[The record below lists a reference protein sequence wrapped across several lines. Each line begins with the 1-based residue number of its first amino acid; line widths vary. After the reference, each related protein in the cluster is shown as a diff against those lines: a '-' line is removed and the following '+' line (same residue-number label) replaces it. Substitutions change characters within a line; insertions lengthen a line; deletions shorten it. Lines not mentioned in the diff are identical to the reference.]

1 MIPPNWVSLYR
12 RKVSQLCELQ
22 STLEDQKSHSTLKKQ
37 RNSCFATISNATIEI
52 HSMDFATGATRCM
65 LGHFSPDV
73 ENAMEICSDDFSKL
87 RELMNKYQ
95 RTDRSSMQE
104 TLLRTFIR
112 YSRNG
117 KFCDPGPW
125 TPSCQFTQDTGN
137 LFNSSDKHG
146 FTIESGATMADTVSG
161 HRIVIMKSDSLVEK
175 TLPSVGEILVL
186 VRWMSSGYRP
196 QMKHLRKAQRLSQSE
211 RFIHDF
217 PTMVISFLPDCRV
230 RILYGYFDQGRLK
243 VAYTEAINFDA
254 NNYSSKMGVLVQWA
268 WPLVNFDTRKPIP
281 LLTISEETTCDT
293 CGSAMRMNQP
303 CEECESGWETEFES
317 DLEGEEIDVSGCE
330 ETNIPRCEEERPSMA
345 KRPLGTRAASKIPR
359 SILGN
364 AFYARLM
371 RAVS

>member
-1 MIPPNWVSLYR
+1 
-12 RKVSQLCELQ
+12 
-22 STLEDQKSHSTLKKQ
+22 
-37 RNSCFATISNATIEI
+37 
-52 HSMDFATGATRCM
+52 
-65 LGHFSPDV
+65 
-73 ENAMEICSDDFSKL
+73 
-87 RELMNKYQ
+87 
-95 RTDRSSMQE
+95 
-104 TLLRTFIR
+104 
-112 YSRNG
+112 
-117 KFCDPGPW
+117 
-125 TPSCQFTQDTGN
+125 
-137 LFNSSDKHG
+137 
-146 FTIESGATMADTVSG
+146 
-161 HRIVIMKSDSLVEK
+161 
-175 TLPSVGEILVL
+175 
-186 VRWMSSGYRP
+186 
-196 QMKHLRKAQRLSQSE
+196 
-211 RFIHDF
+211 
-217 PTMVISFLPDCRV
+217 MVISFLPDCRV